1 MSKERSYKCDVQN
14 KYIPKENAVPVN
26 VLRVA
31 TPQQAQ
37 ENDLTLRGDG
47 QDIHVDGSILYEKLI
62 QETMEFDTLEIITV
76 SGEVVGYRNKRYAT
90 TSEPRTPTPEEA
102 AFLQTLV

>member
-26 VLRVA
+26 VLRVG
-31 TPQQAQ
+31 TPQQVQ
-37 ENDLTLRGDG
+37 ENDLTLRESGN
-47 QDIHVDGSILYEKLI
+47 DIHVHEGVLYENLI
-62 QETMEFDTLEIITV
+62 QEANDFNTLEIVTV
-76 SGEVVGYRNKRYAT
+76 DGEVVGYRNKRYAT